1 MCRGGR
7 SSVQGRVIKC
17 DRRRE
22 IKYAGEGDEVSKR
35 REIKFTGT

>member
-1 MCRGGR
+1 M
-7 SSVQGRVIKC
+7 QGRVIKC